1 MALRQKE
8 LSRKEALGI
17 VRSCEAQNI
26 IVRPNTTMV
35 IRGIIDK
42 GVDHEAVCAMLQPTS
57 ASPVNA
63 LLDITP
69 SLVNYTHTK
78 NGFVDVHVANITTQT
93 VSVPPRAI
101 LCELQP
107 VTIEARKTSEG
118 DEVKDGETFMDQI
131 TIASDSLSEAE
142 VQQLEELLHRF
153 PDCFSKGDLDVGFTA
168 KVLHD
173 INLTDNV
180 PFKQRHRRVPPGMF
194 DQVRDHLQQLLDSGI
209 IRRSHSPWSSNVVL
223 VRKKNNELRLCIDFR
238 QLNTRTIKD
247 SYALPRIEE
256 MLDTLAGSKFFS
268 VLDMK
273 SGYHQIEIK
282 EEHKER
288 TAFTIAPL
296 GFFEFNR
303 MAMGLANAPAT
314 YQRLM
319 EDCLDDLHLR
329 ICLVFLDDII
339 IFSDT
344 FEEHLE
350 RIEQVLS
357 RLRDCGLKLSPKK
370 CAFAQERV
378 KYVGH
383 IISSAGVE
391 ADPDKCEKVKD
402 WPTPKSPEDVRRFLG
417 FCGYYRRFVKGF
429 SQIARPLT
437 ALMPA
442 PTKGCKRKGK
452 RSTPKTERVPWSWGP
467 EQENAFQ
474 QLKECLTSPPI
485 LGFPDYS
492 SPFVLQTDASTH
504 GLGAILYQMQD
515 GQRRVI
521 CYASRGLSK
530 AERNY
535 PAHKL
540 EFLALKWAVTEKF
553 HDYLYGHTFTVFTDN
568 NPLTYVLST
577 ARLDATG
584 HRWLAAL
591 ASFDF
596 DIKYQPGIGNA
607 AADALSRLPAGGS
620 EPAAGRHDQEHIS
633 AETVRAVCNS
643 SQSVP
648 YVECVSMSA
657 CVVDQTFNVPGQSLD
672 MLSAEDLEKAQ
683 LADPVLSV
691 WVKALRRNTNPPKT
705 DSPHH
710 RTLHQTASRLKLID
724 GVLYRDVIIDDK
736 QRNQLVLPGQYIQD
750 VLRSLHDDGGH
761 PGRDRTLSLLRD
773 RFFWPGMAADVEN
786 WIQKCPRCI
795 RRKTPCNS
803 RAPLVNIVTTQPLE
817 LVSVDFLTLETSKGG
832 FQHVLVMVDHFTRY
846 ALAVPTRNMTAK
858 TTADVFFSNF
868 VVHYGIP
875 RRLHSDQGANFVGRI
890 IQELCKLLGCSKSQ
904 TTVYHP
910 MGNGMCERFNRT
922 ILDMLGTLPPQQKS
936 DWKSHIAALVH
947 AYNCTRHESTGFSPY
962 ELMFGR
968 EPRLP
973 VDTVFGLGQTEE
985 GVPLTKYVQQLK
997 NRLET
1002 AYELALRAADRARQK
1017 QKRTYD
1023 QKVRGAEIRVGD
1035 RVLVKK
1041 FAFDG
1046 KHKLADK
1053 WEEEVY
1059 EVLEKPNQEIPV
1071 YVVRPGDGTGRKR
1084 TLHRNLLLPT
1094 GLRLEGAEPVQ
1105 EPVPGPA
1112 VKSRRRRRRHE
1123 RRRYRD
1129 PESEGVS
1136 TSDDEV
1142 DDVSFQHVMMDEE
1155 DGGEEVDAAEE
1166 DGAAEASQAGE
1177 MGTQDNEPDET
1188 LVQEDGA
1195 DGGDEDEDRV
1205 LREQEEETR
1214 QPPQPLPRRSVRARE
1229 PPPWMMSGDFRLLS
1243 QQTLTPDF
1251 QAVEFFMKFLD
1262 AESQRDVARRWIE
1275 QVFSHGK

>member
-1 MALRQKE
+1 MRLGTGATLEDLLAKFDSIYGTVQQKESVLAQFYSARQREGEDVATWSCRLEDLLMQAESLGKVEPADRNDKLRTMFWTGLLPHLRDKSGHKFDAITDFDRLRVEIRRMEQYDPLRETEKKPAVNKMAQSSAVSKEDPKGQKLEARIQQLTAEIERLKKKQQAEPDAPTSYRDRRGGSSNEVDIEVDGMKLKALLDTGSTVSTISEEWCMALRQKE

-69 SLVNYTHTK
+69 SLVNYTHKK

-238 QLNTRTIKD
+238 QLNARTIKD

-273 SGYHQIEIK
+273 SGYHQIEIN

-391 ADPDKCEKVKD
+391 ADPDKCEKVRD

-515 GQRRVI
+515 GQRRVT
-521 CYASRGLSK
+521 AGWLRLRRS
-530 AERNY
+530 
-535 PAHKL
+535 
-540 EFLALKWAVTEKF
+540 T
-553 HDYLYGHTFTVFTDN
+553 
-568 NPLTYVLST
+568 LTSSISQVLGT
-577 ARLDATG
+577 L
-584 HRWLAAL
+584 L
-591 ASFDF
+591 
-596 DIKYQPGIGNA
+596 QMP
-607 AADALSRLPAGGS
+607 
-620 EPAAGRHDQEHIS
+620 
-633 AETVRAVCNS
+633 
-643 SQSVP
+643 
-648 YVECVSMSA
+648 
-657 CVVDQTFNVPGQSLD
+657 SLD
-672 MLSAEDLEKAQ
+672 YQREDRNQQLGGTIRSTSA
-683 LADPVLSV
+683 
-691 WVKALRRNTNPPKT
+691 RR
-705 DSPHH
+705 
-710 RTLHQTASRLKLID
+710 
-724 GVLYRDVIIDDK
+724 RDVIIDDK

-773 RFFWPGMAADVEN
+773 RFFWPG
-786 WIQKCPRCI
+786 WR
-795 RRKTPCNS
+795 
-803 RAPLVNIVTTQPLE
+803 E
-817 LVSVDFLTLETSKGG
+817 LNLS
-832 FQHVLVMVDHFTRY
+832 
-846 ALAVPTRNMTAK
+846 
-858 TTADVFFSNF
+858 
-868 VVHYGIP
+868 
-875 RRLHSDQGANFVGRI
+875 
-890 IQELCKLLGCSKSQ
+890 
-904 TTVYHP
+904 
-910 MGNGMCERFNRT
+910 
-922 ILDMLGTLPPQQKS
+922 
-936 DWKSHIAALVH
+936 
-947 AYNCTRHESTGFSPY
+947 
-962 ELMFGR
+962 
-968 EPRLP
+968 
-973 VDTVFGLGQTEE
+973 
-985 GVPLTKYVQQLK
+985 
-997 NRLET
+997 
-1002 AYELALRAADRARQK
+1002 
-1017 QKRTYD
+1017 
-1023 QKVRGAEIRVGD
+1023 
-1035 RVLVKK
+1035 
-1041 FAFDG
+1041 
-1046 KHKLADK
+1046 
-1053 WEEEVY
+1053 
-1059 EVLEKPNQEIPV
+1059 
-1071 YVVRPGDGTGRKR
+1071 
-1084 TLHRNLLLPT
+1084 RNLC
-1094 GLRLEGAEPVQ
+1094 Q
-1105 EPVPGPA
+1105 GPQ
-1112 VKSRRRRRRHE
+1112 SSH
-1123 RRRYRD
+1123 
-1129 PESEGVS
+1129 
-1136 TSDDEV
+1136 
-1142 DDVSFQHVMMDEE
+1142 
-1155 DGGEEVDAAEE
+1155 
-1166 DGAAEASQAGE
+1166 
-1177 MGTQDNEPDET
+1177 
-1188 LVQEDGA
+1188 
-1195 DGGDEDEDRV
+1195 GDEDAD
-1205 LREQEEETR
+1205 TR
-1214 QPPQPLPRRSVRARE
+1214 DAADSN
-1229 PPPWMMSGDFRLLS
+1229 
-1243 QQTLTPDF
+1243 PDF